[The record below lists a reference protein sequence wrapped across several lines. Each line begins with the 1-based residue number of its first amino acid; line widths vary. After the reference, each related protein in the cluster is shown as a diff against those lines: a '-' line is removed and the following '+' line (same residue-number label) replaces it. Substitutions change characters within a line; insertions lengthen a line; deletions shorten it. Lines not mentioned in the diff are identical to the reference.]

1 MRRIASRAGLAVI
14 AIALAPVA
22 LSTVSLGPS
31 TAVAQEPVREDSLAV
46 IEGTVV
52 AEGSE
57 RPLSRANVE
66 LLGQRRRAT
75 ADTLGRFR
83 LAELVPGPDTLRV
96 THLDFRSDPLAVVI
110 APDGRYRVELAVAY
124 PLATLEELVVEVR
137 SRRAERM
144 RGFERRRRAGMGSYI
159 GREEIERARPIE
171 LSWMLRRLSRVR
183 KRAGGRVLFDTRGV
197 TGLALQDARS
207 ITGEA
212 IRVMRDTGTCRPTI
226 FLDGEPQDSL
236 TEVDDIR
243 PEEVAGIEVYHS
255 PFVPARFSDFLNEC
269 GSIVIWRR
277 LGFAPS

>member
-1 MRRIASRAGLAVI
+1 MTRRLAAV
-14 AIALAPVA
+14 AIVLAPVA
-22 LSTVSLGPS
+22 ASTVILPPS
-31 TAVAQEPVREDSLAV
+31 ATAAQEPVREDSLAV
-46 IEGTVV
+46 IAGTVL
-52 AEGSE
+52 AEGSQ
-57 RPLSRANVE
+57 RPLSRADVV

-83 LAELVPGPDTLRV
+83 LAGLVPGPDTLLV
-96 THLDFRSDPLAVVI
+96 THLDFRSDPLHVVI
-110 APDGRYRVELAVAY
+110 APGGRHRVELAVAY

-137 SRRAERM
+137 GRRAERM
-144 RGFERRRRAGMGSYI
+144 RGFERRRRAGMGSHI
-159 GREEIERARPIE
+159 GGEEIERLQPPG
-171 LSWMLRRLSRVR
+171 LSWMLRRLPRVR
-183 KRAGGRVLFDTRGV
+183 MRADGRVLFDTRGV
-197 TGLALQDARS
+197 TGLALRDTRS

-226 FLDGEPQDSL
+226 ILDGEPQDPL

-277 LGFAPS
+277 LGFTPS